1 MTHIPIPLSVSD
13 HPLESMPQTLTHFSW
28 IPKHLSGLLRQL
40 KRAQTTR
47 PQTCQKKQHTQG
59 QILKKKIP
67 LSPQTPALHPLRTP
81 LLCLGKN
88 VWWKRPN
95 EEKERKARGAATEE
109 DPRKRA
115 GGNPTTEMRRGD
127 MWCRRCRFF
136 IFPTHGLNQKWNQ
149 TKTNGLKLNFTQWNE
164 TKY

>member
-59 QILKKKIP
+59 QILKNKSPWAPKPLPSILSGP
-67 LSPQTPALHPLRTP
+67 LSCASEKMCDEKGQTKKRNERQEEQRLKRIR
-81 LLCLGKN
+81 GN
-88 VWWKRPN
+88 VQG
-95 EEKERKARGAATEE
+95 EIQQ
-109 DPRKRA
+109 PRW
-115 GGNPTTEMRRGD
+115 GGET
-127 MWCRRCRFF
+127 CVFF